1 MRIGVPRAL
10 VVTMAA
16 LFSGYIIVL
25 GLYAIDIPANPLPVM
40 IAMILY
46 ALMSTVSLLPSGP
59 SRMPH
64 WMAASNVLVCILM
77 PLLVTPQLDPA
88 REGGLGYS
96 TWYVAAIG
104 TLMTITS
111 TRRRHSYAWAG
122 IVALVVQTVI
132 WGGGM
137 GGVVLLLGTGAIGS
151 VSWVA
156 VSHILSVAMLKAS
169 RDAARFAQAE
179 REATDWQAAQE
190 AHLYERQFR
199 LGQTGTMAAPMLRI
213 IESTGGELTDEQ
225 RQECLNL
232 EGAIRDEI
240 RGRSLLNDAMRREVM
255 AARRRGVAVT
265 LFDEG
270 GLDDLDDRS
279 RDAVLNTLAEALRT
293 TSAQRVI
300 ARTAPAESDIAVTVV
315 GLSPVPELA
324 GSANAADRYGSHG
337 YDDAGSGYEDDE
349 DDEEVALWLEIP
361 RSLSAAPVA
370 VPSSAPTSAP

>member
-1 MRIGVPRAL
+1 LTVSTLKSRIGA
-10 VVTMAA
+10 VT
-16 LFSGYIIVL
+16 G
-25 GLYAIDIPANPLPVM
+25 
-40 IAMILY
+40 
-46 ALMSTVSLLPSGP
+46 
-59 SRMPH
+59 
-64 WMAASNVLVCILM
+64 
-77 PLLVTPQLDPA
+77 
-88 REGGLGYS
+88 
-96 TWYVAAIG
+96 
-104 TLMTITS
+104 
-111 TRRRHSYAWAG
+111 
-122 IVALVVQTVI
+122 
-132 WGGGM
+132 
-137 GGVVLLLGTGAIGS
+137 
-151 VSWVA
+151 
-156 VSHILSVAMLKAS
+156 AS

-213 IESTGGELTDEQ
+213 IESSGGELTDEQ

-240 RGRSLLNDAMRREVM
+240 RGRSLLNDAVRREVM

-270 GLDDLDDRS
+270 GLDDLDERS

-324 GSANAADRYGSHG
+324 GSPTAAAAAERHGSHG

-361 RSLSAAPVA
+361 RSPSSVPVS
-370 VPSSAPTSAP
+370 VPSSAPSSAQ